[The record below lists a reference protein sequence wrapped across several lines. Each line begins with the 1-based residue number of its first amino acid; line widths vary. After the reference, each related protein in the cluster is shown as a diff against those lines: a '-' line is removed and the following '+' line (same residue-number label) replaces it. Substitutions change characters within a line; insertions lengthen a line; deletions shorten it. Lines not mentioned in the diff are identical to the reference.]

1 MIFSKIA
8 KVTVLT
14 TVLTFEA
21 FAVQGRENGSKNYD
35 WDPLMDAITHV
46 ESRGDS
52 RAVSGRSCGAMQITP
67 ILVQQCNIILKEN
80 TQELVGRAVHVSGVA
95 EEVDKI
101 AEGKTVYHMETLGR
115 SKAATILLEPGEE
128 LKNTADITVQPM
140 NLQQVF
146 VAMCGKEA

>member
-1 MIFSKIA
+1 MNFSKIA

-52 RAVSGRSCGAMQITP
+52 RAVSGKSCGAMQITP
-67 ILVQQCNIILKEN
+67 ILVQQCNIILKERGDKRRYTLN
-80 TQELVGRAVHVSGVA
+80 DRFSVKKSREMFVLIQSYYNPTNNVEKAIRIWNGGPRYKVRSTQGYYKRVMRA
-95 EEVDKI
+95 
-101 AEGKTVYHMETLGR
+101 Y
-115 SKAATILLEPGEE
+115 
-128 LKNTADITVQPM
+128 N
-140 NLQQVF
+140 N
-146 VAMCGKEA
+146 

>member
-52 RAVSGRSCGAMQITP
+52 RAVSGKSCGAMQITP
-67 ILVQQCNIILKEN
+67 ILVQQCNIILKERGDKRRYTLN
-80 TQELVGRAVHVSGVA
+80 DRFSVKKSREMFVLIQSYYNPTNNVEKAIRIWNGGPRYKVRSTQVYYKRVMRA
-95 EEVDKI
+95 
-101 AEGKTVYHMETLGR
+101 Y
-115 SKAATILLEPGEE
+115 
-128 LKNTADITVQPM
+128 N
-140 NLQQVF
+140 N
-146 VAMCGKEA
+146 

>member
-52 RAVSGRSCGAMQITP
+52 RAVSGKSCGAMQITP
-67 ILVQQCNIILKEN
+67 ILVQQCNIILKERGDKRRYTLN
-80 TQELVGRAVHVSGVA
+80 DRFSVKKSREMFVLIQSYYNPTNNAEKAIRIWNGGPRYKVRSTQGYYKRVMRA
-95 EEVDKI
+95 
-101 AEGKTVYHMETLGR
+101 Y
-115 SKAATILLEPGEE
+115 
-128 LKNTADITVQPM
+128 N
-140 NLQQVF
+140 N
-146 VAMCGKEA
+146 

>member
-14 TVLTFEA
+14 TVLTFVA

-52 RAVSGRSCGAMQITP
+52 RAVSGKSCGAMQITP
-67 ILVQQCNIILKEN
+67 ILVQQCNIILKERGDKRRYTLN
-80 TQELVGRAVHVSGVA
+80 DRFSVKKSREMFVLIESYYDPTNNVEKAIRRWNGGPRYKVRSTQGYYKRVMRA
-95 EEVDKI
+95 
-101 AEGKTVYHMETLGR
+101 Y
-115 SKAATILLEPGEE
+115 
-128 LKNTADITVQPM
+128 N
-140 NLQQVF
+140 N
-146 VAMCGKEA
+146 

>member
-67 ILVQQCNIILKEN
+67 CAVQQCNIILKQRGIKKRYTLNDRFSVQKSREMFVLIQSYYN
-80 TQELVGRAVHVSGVA
+80 PTNDVERAIRIWNGGPNYKVKSTNGYYRKV
-95 EEVDKI
+95 
-101 AEGKTVYHMETLGR
+101 M
-115 SKAATILLEPGEE
+115 KAY
-128 LKNTADITVQPM
+128 K
-140 NLQQVF
+140 
-146 VAMCGKEA
+146 

>member
-52 RAVSGRSCGAMQITP
+52 RAVSGKSCGAMQITP
-67 ILVQQCNIILKEN
+67 ILVQQCNIILKERGDKRRYTLN
-80 TQELVGRAVHVSGVA
+80 DRFSVKKSREMFVLIQRYYNPTNNVEKAIRIWNGGPRYKVRSTQGYYKRVMRA
-95 EEVDKI
+95 
-101 AEGKTVYHMETLGR
+101 Y
-115 SKAATILLEPGEE
+115 
-128 LKNTADITVQPM
+128 N
-140 NLQQVF
+140 N
-146 VAMCGKEA
+146 

>member
-52 RAVSGRSCGAMQITP
+52 RAVSGKSCGAMQITP
-67 ILVQQCNIILKEN
+67 ILVQQCNIILKERGDKRRYTLN
-80 TQELVGRAVHVSGVA
+80 DRLSVKKSREMFVLIQSYYNPTNNVEKAIRIWNGGPRYKVRSTQGYYKRVMRA
-95 EEVDKI
+95 
-101 AEGKTVYHMETLGR
+101 Y
-115 SKAATILLEPGEE
+115 
-128 LKNTADITVQPM
+128 N
-140 NLQQVF
+140 N
-146 VAMCGKEA
+146 

>member
-52 RAVSGRSCGAMQITP
+52 RAVSGRACGAMQITP
-67 ILVQQCNIILKEN
+67 ILVQQCNIILKERGDKRRYTLN
-80 TQELVGRAVHVSGVA
+80 DRFSVKKSREMFVLIQSYYNPTNNVEKAIRIWNGGPRYKVRSTQGYYKRVMRA
-95 EEVDKI
+95 
-101 AEGKTVYHMETLGR
+101 Y
-115 SKAATILLEPGEE
+115 
-128 LKNTADITVQPM
+128 N
-140 NLQQVF
+140 N
-146 VAMCGKEA
+146 

>member
-14 TVLTFEA
+14 TVLTFET

-52 RAVSGRSCGAMQITP
+52 RAVSGKSCGAMQITP
-67 ILVQQCNIILKEN
+67 ILVQQCNIILKERGDKRRYTLN
-80 TQELVGRAVHVSGVA
+80 DRFSVKKSREMFVLIQSYYNPTNNVEKAIRIWNGGPRYKVRSTQGYYKRVMRA
-95 EEVDKI
+95 
-101 AEGKTVYHMETLGR
+101 Y
-115 SKAATILLEPGEE
+115 
-128 LKNTADITVQPM
+128 N
-140 NLQQVF
+140 N
-146 VAMCGKEA
+146 

>member
-52 RAVSGRSCGAMQITP
+52 RAVSGKSCGAMQITP
-67 ILVQQCNIILKEN
+67 ILVQQCNIILKERGDKRRYTLN
-80 TQELVGRAVHVSGVA
+80 DRFSVKKSREMFVLIQSYYNPTNNVEKAIRIWNGGPRYKVRSTQGYYKRVMRA
-95 EEVDKI
+95 
-101 AEGKTVYHMETLGR
+101 Y
-115 SKAATILLEPGEE
+115 
-128 LKNTADITVQPM
+128 N
-140 NLQQVF
+140 N
-146 VAMCGKEA
+146 

>member
-52 RAVSGRSCGAMQITP
+52 RAVSGKSCGAMQITP
-67 ILVQQCNIILKEN
+67 ILVQQCNIILKERGDKRRYTLN
-80 TQELVGRAVHVSGVA
+80 DRFSVKKSREMFVLIQSYYNPTNNVEKAIRIWTGGPRYKVRSTQGYYKRVMRA
-95 EEVDKI
+95 
-101 AEGKTVYHMETLGR
+101 Y
-115 SKAATILLEPGEE
+115 
-128 LKNTADITVQPM
+128 N
-140 NLQQVF
+140 N
-146 VAMCGKEA
+146 

>member
-14 TVLTFEA
+14 TVLTFET

-67 ILVQQCNIILKEN
+67 ILVQQCNIILKERGDKRRYTLN
-80 TQELVGRAVHVSGVA
+80 DRFSVKKSREMFVLIQSYYNPTNNVEKAIRIWNGGPRYKVRSTQGYYKRVMRA
-95 EEVDKI
+95 
-101 AEGKTVYHMETLGR
+101 Y
-115 SKAATILLEPGEE
+115 
-128 LKNTADITVQPM
+128 N
-140 NLQQVF
+140 N
-146 VAMCGKEA
+146 

>member
-67 ILVQQCNIILKEN
+67 ILVQQCNIILKERGDKRRYTLN
-80 TQELVGRAVHVSGVA
+80 DRLSVKKSREMFVLIQSYYNPTNNVEKAIRIWNGGPRYKVRSTQGYYKRVMRA
-95 EEVDKI
+95 
-101 AEGKTVYHMETLGR
+101 Y
-115 SKAATILLEPGEE
+115 
-128 LKNTADITVQPM
+128 N
-140 NLQQVF
+140 N
-146 VAMCGKEA
+146 

>member
-8 KVTVLT
+8 QVTVLT

-52 RAVSGRSCGAMQITP
+52 RAVSGKSCGAMQITP
-67 ILVQQCNIILKEN
+67 ILVQQCNIILKERGDKRRYTLN
-80 TQELVGRAVHVSGVA
+80 DRFSVKKSREMFVLIQSYYNPTNNVEKAIRIWNGGPRYKVRSTQGYYKRVMRA
-95 EEVDKI
+95 
-101 AEGKTVYHMETLGR
+101 Y
-115 SKAATILLEPGEE
+115 
-128 LKNTADITVQPM
+128 N
-140 NLQQVF
+140 N
-146 VAMCGKEA
+146 

>member
-52 RAVSGRSCGAMQITP
+52 RAVSGKSCGAMQITP
-67 ILVQQCNIILKEN
+67 ILVQQCNMILKERGDKRRYTLN
-80 TQELVGRAVHVSGVA
+80 DRFSVKKSREMFVLIQSYYNPTNNVEKAIRIWNGGPRYKVRSTQGYYKRVMRA
-95 EEVDKI
+95 
-101 AEGKTVYHMETLGR
+101 Y
-115 SKAATILLEPGEE
+115 
-128 LKNTADITVQPM
+128 N
-140 NLQQVF
+140 N
-146 VAMCGKEA
+146 

>member
-52 RAVSGRSCGAMQITP
+52 RAVSGKSCGAMQITP
-67 ILVQQCNIILKEN
+67 ILVQQCNIILKERGDKRRYTLN
-80 TQELVGRAVHVSGVA
+80 DRFSVKKSREMFVLIQSYYNPTNNVEKAIRIWNGGPRYKVRSTQGYYKRVMRA
-95 EEVDKI
+95 
-101 AEGKTVYHMETLGR
+101 YH
-115 SKAATILLEPGEE
+115 
-128 LKNTADITVQPM
+128 N
-140 NLQQVF
+140 
-146 VAMCGKEA
+146 

>member
-14 TVLTFEA
+14 TVLTFET

-52 RAVSGRSCGAMQITP
+52 RAVSGKSCGAMQITP
-67 ILVQQCNIILKEN
+67 ILVQKCNIILKERGDKRRYTLN
-80 TQELVGRAVHVSGVA
+80 DRFSVKKSREMFVLIQSYYNPTNNVEKAIRIWNGGPRYKVRSTQGYYKRVMRA
-95 EEVDKI
+95 
-101 AEGKTVYHMETLGR
+101 Y
-115 SKAATILLEPGEE
+115 
-128 LKNTADITVQPM
+128 N
-140 NLQQVF
+140 N
-146 VAMCGKEA
+146 

>member
-52 RAVSGRSCGAMQITP
+52 RAVSGKSCGAMQITP
-67 ILVQQCNIILKEN
+67 ILVQQCNIILKERGDKRRYTLN
-80 TQELVGRAVHVSGVA
+80 ERFSVKKSREMFVLIQSYYNPTNNVEKAIRIWNGGPRYKVRSTQGYYKRVMRA
-95 EEVDKI
+95 
-101 AEGKTVYHMETLGR
+101 Y
-115 SKAATILLEPGEE
+115 
-128 LKNTADITVQPM
+128 N
-140 NLQQVF
+140 N
-146 VAMCGKEA
+146 

>member
-21 FAVQGRENGSKNYD
+21 VAVQGRENGSKNYD

-52 RAVSGRSCGAMQITP
+52 RAVSGKSCGAMQITP
-67 ILVQQCNIILKEN
+67 ILVQQCNIILKERGDKRRYTLN
-80 TQELVGRAVHVSGVA
+80 DRFSVKKSREMFVLIQSYYNPTNNVEKAIRIWNGGPRYKVRSTQGYYKRVMRA
-95 EEVDKI
+95 
-101 AEGKTVYHMETLGR
+101 Y
-115 SKAATILLEPGEE
+115 
-128 LKNTADITVQPM
+128 N
-140 NLQQVF
+140 N
-146 VAMCGKEA
+146 

>member
-52 RAVSGRSCGAMQITP
+52 RAVSGKSCGAMQITP
-67 ILVQQCNIILKEN
+67 ILVQQCNIILKERGDKRRYTLN
-80 TQELVGRAVHVSGVA
+80 DRFSVKKSREMFVLIQSYYNPTNNVEKAIRIWNGGPRYKVRSTQGSYKRVMRA
-95 EEVDKI
+95 
-101 AEGKTVYHMETLGR
+101 Y
-115 SKAATILLEPGEE
+115 
-128 LKNTADITVQPM
+128 N
-140 NLQQVF
+140 N
-146 VAMCGKEA
+146 

>member
-14 TVLTFEA
+14 TVLTFET

-67 ILVQQCNIILKEN
+67 ILVQQCNMILKERGDKRRYTLN
-80 TQELVGRAVHVSGVA
+80 DRFSVKKSREMFVLIQSYYNPTNNVEKAIRIWNGGPRYKVRSTQGYYKRVMRA
-95 EEVDKI
+95 
-101 AEGKTVYHMETLGR
+101 Y
-115 SKAATILLEPGEE
+115 
-128 LKNTADITVQPM
+128 N
-140 NLQQVF
+140 N
-146 VAMCGKEA
+146 

>member
-67 ILVQQCNIILKEN
+67 ILVQQCNMILKERGDKRRYTLN
-80 TQELVGRAVHVSGVA
+80 DRFSVKKSREMFVLIQSYYNPTNNVEKAIRIWNGGPRYKVRSTQGYYKRVMRA
-95 EEVDKI
+95 
-101 AEGKTVYHMETLGR
+101 Y
-115 SKAATILLEPGEE
+115 
-128 LKNTADITVQPM
+128 N
-140 NLQQVF
+140 N
-146 VAMCGKEA
+146 

>member
-52 RAVSGRSCGAMQITP
+52 RAVSGKSCGAMQITP
-67 ILVQQCNIILKEN
+67 ILVQQCNIILKERG
-80 TQELVGRAVHVSGVA
+80 VRCSYSYRATTIRRIMWRRPSVYG
-95 EEVDKI
+95 
-101 AEGKTVYHMETLGR
+101 TVVR
-115 SKAATILLEPGEE
+115 ATR
-128 LKNTADITVQPM
+128 
-140 NLQQVF
+140 
-146 VAMCGKEA
+146 

>member
-52 RAVSGRSCGAMQITP
+52 RAVSGKSCGAMQITP
-67 ILVQQCNIILKEN
+67 ILVQQCNIILKERGDKRRYTLN
-80 TQELVGRAVHVSGVA
+80 DRVSVKKSREMFVLIQSYYNPTNNVEKAIRIWNGGPRYKVRSTQGYYKRVMRA
-95 EEVDKI
+95 
-101 AEGKTVYHMETLGR
+101 Y
-115 SKAATILLEPGEE
+115 
-128 LKNTADITVQPM
+128 N
-140 NLQQVF
+140 N
-146 VAMCGKEA
+146 

>member
-67 ILVQQCNIILKEN
+67 ILVQQCNIILKERGDKRRYTLN
-80 TQELVGRAVHVSGVA
+80 DRFSVKKSREMFVLIQSYYNPTNNVEKAIRIWNGGPRYKVRSTQGYYKRVMRA
-95 EEVDKI
+95 
-101 AEGKTVYHMETLGR
+101 Y
-115 SKAATILLEPGEE
+115 
-128 LKNTADITVQPM
+128 N
-140 NLQQVF
+140 N
-146 VAMCGKEA
+146 

>member
-46 ESRGDS
+46 ERRGDS

-67 ILVQQCNIILKEN
+67 ILVQQCNIILKERGDKRRYTLN
-80 TQELVGRAVHVSGVA
+80 DRFSVKKSREMFVLIQSYYNPTNNVEKAIRIWNGGPRYKVRSTQGYYKRVMRA
-95 EEVDKI
+95 
-101 AEGKTVYHMETLGR
+101 Y
-115 SKAATILLEPGEE
+115 
-128 LKNTADITVQPM
+128 N
-140 NLQQVF
+140 N
-146 VAMCGKEA
+146 

>member
-67 ILVQQCNIILKEN
+67 ILVQQCNIILKERGDKRRYTLN
-80 TQELVGRAVHVSGVA
+80 DRFSVKKSREMFVLIQSYYNQTNNVEKAIRIWNGGPRYKVRSTQGYYKRVMRA
-95 EEVDKI
+95 
-101 AEGKTVYHMETLGR
+101 Y
-115 SKAATILLEPGEE
+115 
-128 LKNTADITVQPM
+128 N
-140 NLQQVF
+140 N
-146 VAMCGKEA
+146 